1 MKRIHLSLMTFL
13 LLVVPTVGQVDATF
27 ATFGSGC
34 PGSGTGLDANI
45 TVLPASMSSRFGSGN
60 AIPFGWMPHRYQQVL
75 SGTDMPSAFTMA
87 GLSLRQPNRG
97 PLSNRFTIDM
107 EIQVGYTSRTP
118 ATMSTV
124 YAQNYDSGTPVV
136 VLPRSQIVI
145 PDMVPTG
152 PSSPADFFFT
162 IRWPTTF
169 DWVPAPN
176 RHLLV
181 QVTVFGNSY
190 GSGTSGYAFDM
201 GSDPTM
207 ARLYSTSLS
216 ATSGTLERN
225 FGIVMG
231 IRALSHT
238 VTPELFST
246 NTPMVNDQFRVRV
259 RQARAS
265 ASAYMVLGISASR
278 WNGSPLPQNL
288 GWLGAPA
295 CSLLTSLDDVQSL
308 SIDASGSG
316 SHEYNIPNSIYLLGA
331 RIYSQAIIVDP
342 VANPLGLALTNGG
355 IGVIGNQ

>member
-1 MKRIHLSLMTFL
+1 MHHRRLSLLVSVL
-13 LLVVPTVGQVDATF
+13 LAVPAFAQVDATF

-45 TVLPASMSSRFGSGN
+45 TVMPASMANRFGSGN

-75 SGTDMPSAFTMA
+75 LGAELPTAFTMA

-107 EIQVGYTSRTP
+107 EIQVGYTTRTP
-118 ATMSTV
+118 TTMSTV
-124 YAQNYDSGTPVV
+124 YAQNYDAGAPVA
-136 VLPRSQIVI
+136 VLPRAQIVI
-145 PDMVPTG
+145 PEMVPTG
-152 PSSPADFFFT
+152 PTSPADFFFT

-169 DWVPAPN
+169 DWVPAPGRN
-176 RHLLV
+176 LLV
-181 QVTVFGNSY
+181 QVTVFGHSY
-190 GSGTSGYAFDM
+190 GTGTSGYAFDM

-207 ARLYSTSLS
+207 ARLYSTSLG

-225 FGIVMG
+225 FGIVLG

-238 VTPELFST
+238 VVPELFST

-265 ASAYMVLGISASR
+265 ASAFMALGFSASN
-278 WNGSPLPQNL
+278 WNGSPLPRNL

-295 CSLLTSLDDVQSL
+295 CSVLTSLDFVQGL
-308 SIDASGSG
+308 SINSAGDGSY
-316 SHEYNIPNSIYLLGA
+316 EYNVPNSIYLLGT
-331 RIYSQAIIVDP
+331 RIYNQAIIIDP
-342 VANPLGLALTNGG
+342 SANSLGLALTNGG
-355 IGVIGNQ
+355 VGVIGNQ